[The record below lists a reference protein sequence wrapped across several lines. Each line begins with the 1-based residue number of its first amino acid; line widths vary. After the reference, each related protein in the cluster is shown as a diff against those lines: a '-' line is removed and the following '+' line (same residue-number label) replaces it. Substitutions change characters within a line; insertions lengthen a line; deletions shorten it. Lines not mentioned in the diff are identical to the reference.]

1 MRKKSVEMEEIENS
15 RDRLVAEVERLR
27 LQMGVPDIAQWTHT
41 GDRVMIVKCVPPD
54 GKTRGGFQWPLTV
67 GMTVRPLNFARD
79 QKCASG
85 GLFGW
90 PWGMAVGDGKEP
102 NALDTWIVFSAFPR
116 NVIPNIE
123 GCKCKAVPDEKN
135 ANECVRIEYVGN
147 QAGAMYYTMQGRIAW
162 IVGNSSSA
170 ATSGNSS
177 SAATSGYSSSAA
189 TSGYSSSAATSGGS
203 SSAATSGYSSSAAA
217 SGDKSSAATSG
228 NSSSAAASGDKSSAA
243 TSGYSSSAATS
254 GGSSSAA
261 TSGYSSSAAT
271 SGYSSSAAT
280 SGYRS
285 SAAASGESSS
295 AAASGERSIASATGE
310 YSAVEAG
317 AGSVAVCTADR
328 FFWRPRKEAVLVCR
342 WKTDG
347 GFPFA
352 VFEGKN
358 FVDGETIKIEFGK
371 VVAEFS

>member
-189 TSGYSSSAATSGGS
+189 TSGYSSSAATSG
-203 SSAATSGYSSSAAA
+203 
-217 SGDKSSAATSG
+217 
-228 NSSSAAASGDKSSAA
+228 
-243 TSGYSSSAATS
+243 
-254 GGSSSAA
+254 
-261 TSGYSSSAAT
+261 
-271 SGYSSSAAT
+271 
-280 SGYRS
+280 YRS

>member
-1 MRKKSVEMEEIENS
+1 MEEIENS

-189 TSGYSSSAATSGGS
+189 TSGYSSSAATSGYSSSAATSGGS

-243 TSGYSSSAATS
+243 T
-254 GGSSSAA
+254 
-261 TSGYSSSAAT
+261 
-271 SGYSSSAAT
+271 
-280 SGYRS
+280 
-285 SAAASGESSS
+285 
-295 AAASGERSIASATGE
+295 SGERSIASATGE